1 MTPAK
6 GSLSMDS
13 PLNELA
19 ISKLNRENMIEQ
31 AAWRIY
37 KNKQLRREIEI
48 KEAQLRHV
56 PCLKTRRDHEVQG

>member
-31 AAWRIY
+31 AAGRIY
-37 KNKQLRREIEI
+37 KNRLLRREIEI
-48 KEAQLRHV
+48 K
-56 PCLKTRRDHEVQG
+56 

>member
-13 PLNELA
+13 LLNELA

-31 AAWRIY
+31 EAGRIY
-37 KNKQLRREIEI
+37 KNRLLRREIEY
-48 KEAQLRHV
+48 V
-56 PCLKTRRDHEVQG
+56 SKTRRDHEVQG